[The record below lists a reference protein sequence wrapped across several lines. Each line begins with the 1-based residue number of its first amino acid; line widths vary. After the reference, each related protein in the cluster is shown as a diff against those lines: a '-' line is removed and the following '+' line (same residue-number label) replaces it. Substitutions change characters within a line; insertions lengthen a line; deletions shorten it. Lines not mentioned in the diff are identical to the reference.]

1 MQDRVIN
8 LVLMVCS
15 RSWTTVTKNT
25 IELRIRLFRHAE
37 TLESD
42 VLLGDNVSIKEDRF
56 DRLLDDT
63 EMDYIKKT
71 TGQ

>member
-8 LVLMVCS
+8 LVLMVC
-15 RSWTTVTKNT
+15 RWSWTTVTKNI

-42 VLLGDNVSIKEDRF
+42 VLLGDNISIKEDRF

-71 TGQ
+71 TEQ